1 MARETI
7 TTNDDDGVLLVTFNR
22 PERKNAFNHQMW
34 CELRDVMTEAQAND
48 GVRVVVMTGAGSAFT
63 AGADLSE
70 MVAPSTGSL
79 SEHGFSGCLDRFAVF
94 DKPLVA
100 AVNGVGV
107 GAGLTLLLYFDYV
120 YIARGARLR
129 APFITLGVA
138 PEAGSSYLLP
148 TLVGY
153 RQALHLLYES
163 DFIDAERACELGIA
177 TDLCEPE
184 ALLPAA
190 LDRARWLARKP
201 LGSLRW
207 TKRLLLAS
215 REDALRAARAREDH
229 AFVRRIGS
237 PENVEAIRAFFEK
250 READFSSIPS
260 TDQETGTGSR
270 GQ

>member
-7 TTNDDDGVLLVTFNR
+7 RTRHEDGILVVTFDR
-22 PERKNAFNHQMW
+22 PGRKNAFNHQMW
-34 CELRDVMTEAQAND
+34 CELRDVMAEAHEDDA
-48 GVRVVVMTGAGSAFT
+48 VRVVVMTGAGSAFT
-63 AGADLSE
+63 AGADLAE
-70 MVAPSTGSL
+70 MAAPAADNIG
-79 SEHGFSGCLDRFAVF
+79 EHGFSSCLDRFAAF

-129 APFITLGVA
+129 APFVTLGVA

-148 TLVGY
+148 AILGH
-153 RQALHLLYES
+153 RKALQLLYES

-177 TDLCEPE
+177 TELCEPDG
-184 ALLPAA
+184 LMPAA
-190 LDRARWLARKP
+190 LERARWLSRKP

-215 REDALRAARAREDH
+215 REDALRAARTREDQ
-229 AFVRRIGS
+229 AFARRIGS

-250 READFSSIPS
+250 READFSSVPP
-260 TDQETGTGSR
+260 TDHER
-270 GQ
+270 RD